1 MIGVERAMLMR
12 ISAIDEEQRRF
23 GERAKLWRRR
33 EAEMQRGGGGSVF
46 VVVGAGGCRHRGGES
61 QLGDFEGRNERSIG
75 ELLFDELVGGNGFGY
90 VLRVDK

>member
-1 MIGVERAMLMR
+1 MIGVERAVSMR
-12 ISAIDEEQRRF
+12 ISAADEEQRRF

-33 EAEMQRGGGGSVF
+33 EAEMQRGGGGVF
-46 VVVGAGGCRHRGGES
+46 VVGAGSCRHRGGES